1 MKTLTNST
9 FVGIFLL
16 LSSVGM
22 ELFGLFTQ
30 YYLGFEP
37 CANCVQIRLFILFLG
52 IAGILHIFANQNDIT
67 KISTLLLSL
76 IGTYF
81 ALQFSWDNHLI
92 ETGQKL
98 SSCSYGS
105 PFPSFMPL
113 DSWFPT
119 MFEAKGPCG
128 TPSPLYG
135 NITFTD
141 LSIFGL
147 SLLLAMIT
155 ITLGANLY
163 KVKEKMHNEPK

>member
-9 FVGIFLL
+9 LVGLFLL

-30 YYLGFEP
+30 YILGFEP
-37 CANCVQIRLFILFLG
+37 CANCVQIRLFILFIG
-52 IAGILHIFANQNDIT
+52 VAGILHLFAQGNAVA
-67 KISTLLLSL
+67 KISTLLLAMAGAGLSL
-76 IGTYF
+76 
-81 ALQFSWDNHLI
+81 LFSWDNHLV

-98 SSCSYGS
+98 STCGFGS
-105 PFPSFMPL
+105 PFPSFLPL
-113 DSWFPT
+113 DIWMPV

-141 LSIFGL
+141 LSIWGL
-147 SLLLAMIT
+147 SLLLVAILLLLSAT
-155 ITLGANLY
+155 IYQL
-163 KVKEKMHNEPK
+163 KEKKDDE